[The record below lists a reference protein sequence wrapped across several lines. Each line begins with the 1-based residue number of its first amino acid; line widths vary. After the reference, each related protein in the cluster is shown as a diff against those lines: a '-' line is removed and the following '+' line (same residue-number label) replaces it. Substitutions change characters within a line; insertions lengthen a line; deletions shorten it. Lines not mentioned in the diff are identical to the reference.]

1 MEQAGQF
8 WQSSSEETLTGL
20 LDRCNLFGTIDQEDK
35 RFLAQQM
42 QPVEFQSGES
52 IIEQGSAAN
61 GIYLIEKGRVLI
73 LDSTVEGRSLV
84 LQTLGAEDTFGE
96 YSVLNKTVGSATVQ
110 AAEPTWAYRLLP
122 NAVDALLLRSPEI
135 AARLQNRIAKDA
147 EFNFLRRLRLLADLS
162 RAELESILTVV
173 TTVTLHP
180 GDFLFH
186 EGDPADAAYIIKEGQ
201 VSVIKQ
207 SAADA
212 QLALKGA
219 GELLGEAALQSSQP
233 RSAAARA
240 VDSVTLLRLSSEDC
254 DQVLAQ
260 SPVREIIDRDADIR
274 KLAHETALYSSDTA
288 AGRAALLK
296 LLLDDG
302 GVELFWQRAKQEK
315 RSHEEVLDSLSRA
328 TGLGNLPP
336 SSHMLVDPELVRQ
349 VPAHY
354 AQANQVLP
362 CLLYTSPSPRDGL
375 LSRMPS
381 SA

>member
-122 NAVDALLLRSPEI
+122 NSVDALLLRSPEI

-162 RAELESILTVV
+162 RAELE
-173 TTVTLHP
+173 
-180 GDFLFH
+180 
-186 EGDPADAAYIIKEGQ
+186 
-201 VSVIKQ
+201 
-207 SAADA
+207 
-212 QLALKGA
+212 
-219 GELLGEAALQSSQP
+219 
-233 RSAAARA
+233 
-240 VDSVTLLRLSSEDC
+240 LS
-254 DQVLAQ
+254 L
-260 SPVREIIDRDADIR
+260 IHI
-274 KLAHETALYSSDTA
+274 
-288 AGRAALLK
+288 
-296 LLLDDG
+296 
-302 GVELFWQRAKQEK
+302 
-315 RSHEEVLDSLSRA
+315 
-328 TGLGNLPP
+328 
-336 SSHMLVDPELVRQ
+336 
-349 VPAHY
+349 
-354 AQANQVLP
+354 
-362 CLLYTSPSPRDGL
+362 
-375 LSRMPS
+375 
-381 SA
+381 